1 MSPHSETCDH
11 DLLRQSLDDRLNEQ
25 QEGSLARHLT
35 ECADCQRELARL
47 AGSDADWSKVSL
59 ALKQE
64 AISTHSDRRAA
75 GDTTPRQ
82 ASDEDDAD
90 DLSADFAVDFLEPTS
105 APQTLGRLEDIDIL
119 EVIGRGGMGV
129 VLKGYQA
136 ELKRLV
142 AVKVLAPHLA
152 VSGAARKRFSR
163 EAQAAAAILHPN
175 VMPILT
181 VHSGG
186 RLPYLVMPFL
196 ACESLEQRI
205 ASDGPLPLVDLLRI
219 GMQSAQGLAAA
230 HAQGIVHRDVK
241 PANIL
246 LDLGVD
252 RVMLT
257 DFGLARAID
266 DASITRTG
274 LIAGTPQYMSPE
286 QARGEPLDARS
297 DLFSLGSVLYAMA
310 AGRPPFRAETS
321 YGILRR
327 ITDAEPR
334 PVREINSEIPTWLA
348 AIIGK
353 LLAKAPAD
361 RFESAHAVAAILE
374 QCLAYVHQPTVA
386 PLPEYCRSRRR
397 REWLTVP
404 RVLISG
410 ATVAII
416 AAAIFWFGEARHHAP
431 SDAERG
437 ESESSDK
444 DSSVA
449 TTATETA
456 EMPMSGAN
464 NAATEWDAVAESL
477 SRLDRDGL
485 IFETRNQRDWDR
497 VPISLTEDE
506 EFRLV
511 PATNSDPLPEN
522 DP

>member
-1 MSPHSETCDH
+1 MSLNPNACNH
-11 DLLRQSLDDRLNEQ
+11 DLLRLSLDDRLSEQ
-25 QEGSLARHLT
+25 QEDVLARHLT
-35 ECADCQRELARL
+35 ECTNCQCELARL

-64 AISTHSDRRAA
+64 VESACGAGSAIRTAAPRAE
-75 GDTTPRQ
+75 R
-82 ASDEDDAD
+82 DEDDAED
-90 DLSADFAVDFLEPTS
+90 SSADFAVDFLEPS
-105 APQTLGRLEDIDIL
+105 PAPQTLGRLADIDIL

-152 VSGAARKRFSR
+152 VSGAARKRFGR

-186 RLPYLVMPFL
+186 KLPYLVMPFL

-205 ASDGPLPLVDLLRI
+205 ARDGALPLVDLLRI

-327 ITDAEPR
+327 ITDSNPR
-334 PVREINSEIPTWLA
+334 PVREINEEIPAWLA

-361 RFESAHAVAAILE
+361 RFESAQAVAALLE
-374 QCLAYVHQPTVA
+374 QCLAHVHQPTVA
-386 PLPEYCRSRRR
+386 PLPAFCRARGPRRR
-397 REWLTVP
+397 LT
-404 RVLISG
+404 
-410 ATVAII
+410 ATLVVGC
-416 AAAIFWFGEARHHAP
+416 AAATIVAAFMLLPGRIDHPAP
-431 SDAERG
+431 P
-437 ESESSDK
+437 SSDSADA
-444 DSSVA
+444 DSAPAGSA
-449 TTATETA
+449 PMTDDS
-456 EMPMSGAN
+456 MPRISASST
-464 NAATEWDAVAESL
+464 TEWDAVADQFDQLE
-477 SRLDRDGL
+477 RDGL
-485 IFETRNQRDWDR
+485 EFETRNQRLWDR
-497 VPISLTEDE
+497 LPIPLRSETISDSD
-506 EFRLV
+506 F
-511 PATNSDPLPEN
+511 NSSPHREN

>member
-1 MSPHSETCDH
+1 MSLNSDACDH
-11 DLLRQSLDDRLNEQ
+11 DLLRLSLDDRLSEQ
-25 QEGSLARHLT
+25 QEDALARHLT
-35 ECADCQRELARL
+35 ECTNCQCELARL

-59 ALKQE
+59 ALKYE
-64 AISTHSDRRAA
+64 AESACGAGNATRA
-75 GDTTPRQ
+75 TTPRTER
-82 ASDEDDAD
+82 DEDDAD
-90 DLSADFAVDFLEPTS
+90 DSSADFAVDFLEPSS
-105 APQTLGRLEDIDIL
+105 APQTLGRLADIDIL

-152 VSGAARKRFSR
+152 VSAAARKRFAR

-186 RLPYLVMPFL
+186 KLPYLVMPFL

-205 ASDGPLPLVDLLRI
+205 ARDGPLPLVDLLRI

-327 ITDAEPR
+327 ITDSDPR
-334 PVREINSEIPTWLA
+334 PVREINEEIPTWLA
-348 AIIGK
+348 AIIDK
-353 LLAKAPAD
+353 MLAKAPAD
-361 RFESAHAVAAILE
+361 RLESAQRVAAILE
-374 QCLAYVHQPTVA
+374 QCLAHVQQPTLA
-386 PLPEYCRSRRR
+386 PLPDFCRARRPPR
-397 REWLTVP
+397 WLTVP
-404 RVLISG
+404 LVICC
-410 ATVAII
+410 ATVALV
-416 AAAIFWFGEARHHAP
+416 AAFLLWPGSIDRPAAP
-431 SDAERG
+431 ASDSAA
-437 ESESSDK
+437 SDP
-444 DSSVA
+444 SPAGSVP
-449 TTATETA
+449 TADNSTPR
-456 EMPMSGAN
+456 MPVGS
-464 NAATEWDAVAESL
+464 ATEWDAVADQL
-477 SRLDRDGL
+477 DQLDRDGRV
-485 IFETRNQRDWDR
+485 FETRNQREWDR
-497 VPISLTEDE
+497 LPIPLPPE
-506 EFRLV
+506 
-511 PATNSDPLPEN
+511 TNSDSDLISRPHLEN